1 MDELLVLAAILT
13 AIAVLVGFGY
23 GIYALRLIP
32 TSANRSSLRLAA
44 LNLLEPSATIGT
56 LLAVGVATDAF
67 NSDEISPWLLLAG
80 VPLTVMLLA
89 PLFTRGAAS
98 PLHRVIAVYGTLR
111 WVCTVALWAIALTS
125 NRQLLSDDTRI
136 LLAVALFTSG
146 LCILIASVL
155 HIGSSLKGER
165 IQSAR

>member
-23 GIYALRLIP
+23 GIYALRLMP
-32 TSANRSSLRLAA
+32 ASANRSSLRFAA
-44 LNLLEPSATIGT
+44 LNLLEPSVTIST

-89 PLFTRGAAS
+89 PLFTLRAAS
-98 PLHRVIAVYGTLR
+98 PLHRVIAMYGVLR
-111 WVCTVALWAIALTS
+111 WVSTAALWTAGLTGG
-125 NRQLLSDDTRI
+125 NELSSGDTRI
-136 LLAVALFTSG
+136 GLLIALFVFG
-146 LCILIASVL
+146 LCVLIASVL
-155 HIGSSLKGER
+155 HIGSSLESER
-165 IQSAR
+165 TQNVL